1 MSDPRTT
8 PSIFTRGAVDLSAL
22 RAQPPARPAAGQPG
36 NGSAPPAAPDAG
48 AARRGP
54 EAPAAP
60 APPVA
65 PGGGVAVIDVTEATF
80 QTEVLE
86 RSLTTPVVIDFWA
99 EWCQPCKQLSPILEK
114 LAVEGGGAWVLAKVD
129 VDANPRLAQMFRVQG
144 IPLVYAIVGGQPVD
158 AFSGV
163 IPEAQVRQ
171 WIDAVLKAG
180 GVEVAQPEDP
190 RLISADDALMS
201 GDLDAA
207 EQAYKKILAESPA
220 DAAAESGLAQVAL
233 ARRVTGV
240 NPAAVLAAA
249 QQTPD
254 DVAAQLLAADV
265 EVISGQAEQGYNRLV
280 NLVRRVAGDDRE
292 TIRRHLISLFAI
304 AGPDDPAV
312 AAARRGGGGGTSS
325 PGDPPHREGALAS
338 ALF

>member
-22 RAQPPARPAAGQPG
+22 RAQPASRPATPAQPTNGAG
-36 NGSAPPAAPDAG
+36 PPASPGPAGGTRPPAPD
-48 AARRGP
+48 
-54 EAPAAP
+54 
-60 APPVA
+60 
-65 PGGGVAVIDVTEATF
+65 GVAVIDVTEATF

-99 EWCQPCKQLSPILEK
+99 EWCQPCKQLSPVLEK
-114 LAVEGGGAWVLAKVD
+114 LAVEAGGAWVLAKVD
-129 VDANPRLAQMFRVQG
+129 VDANPRLAQMFRIQG
-144 IPLVYAIVGGQPVD
+144 IPLVYAVVGGQPVD

-163 IPEAQVRQ
+163 IPEAQLRQ
-171 WIDAVLKAG
+171 WLDAVLKAG
-180 GVEVAQPEDP
+180 GGEAAGGGAEDP
-190 RLISADDALMS
+190 RLTGADDALMS

-220 DAAAESGLAQVAL
+220 DAAAESGLAQVAM
-233 ARRVTGV
+233 ARRVAGV
-240 NPAAVLAAA
+240 NPAAALAAA

-265 EVISGQAEQGYNRLV
+265 EVISGQAEQAYDRLV
-280 NLVRRVAGDDRE
+280 GLVRRAADDDRE

-304 AGPDDPAV
+304 AGPDDPVV
-312 AAARRGGGGGTSS
+312 ASARR
-325 PGDPPHREGALAS
+325 ALAS

>member
-22 RAQPPARPAAGQPG
+22 RAQPAARPATPAQPG
-36 NGSAPPAAPDAG
+36 NGAAPPATPDAG
-48 AARRGP
+48 GGAR
-54 EAPAAP
+54 PA
-60 APPVA
+60 A

-80 QTEVLE
+80 QSEVLE

-99 EWCQPCKQLSPILEK
+99 EWCQPCKQLSPVLEK
-114 LAVEGGGAWVLAKVD
+114 LAVEAGGAWVLAKVD

-144 IPLVYAIVGGQPVD
+144 IPLVYAVVGGQPVD

-163 IPEAQVRQ
+163 IPEAQLRQ
-171 WIDAVLKAG
+171 WLDAVLKAG
-180 GVEVAQPEDP
+180 GVEVATPEDP
-190 RLISADDALMS
+190 RLAGADDALMS

-220 DAAAESGLAQVAL
+220 DANAESGLAQVAL

-240 NPAAVLAAA
+240 NPAAALAAA
-249 QQTPD
+249 RQAPD

-265 EVISGQAEQGYNRLV
+265 EVISGQAEQAYDRLV
-280 NLVRRVAGDDRE
+280 ALVRRVTGDDRE
-292 TIRRHLISLFAI
+292 KIRRHLISLFTI
-304 AGPDDPAV
+304 AGPDDPVV
-312 AAARRGGGGGTSS
+312 ASARR
-325 PGDPPHREGALAS
+325 ALAS